1 MARLELAQTAHDNA
15 GRESHSLQ
23 TLSLLFNTYFS
34 EMAAQRFRRAPQ
46 NPSLK
51 TPRPILYQEP
61 SGRHLS
67 RRYESSM
74 RREGDIRKSNADIQ
88 DFQDSTF
95 ISHSALIPGQQ
106 LKGTP
111 DEGPSSE
118 SPVPA
123 FFPDTSGHSTEG
135 FGPLS
140 RPTENVLPSSLLSHF
155 QATSHSS
162 VPSPTFSPLPPLLSV
177 ISSSSMSA
185 MDSSVSIPSP
195 PTEDLPTANAL
206 DTSTPHRALLQNKLA
221 TPVIILLAV
230 ATGCLFLGACIIT
243 KSCTARSRRRR
254 LKPLLPVLEK
264 AYPDEDDFECKGSS
278 IFGGKEQFSPAP
290 GRTSTEWSW
299 VQYPIPSSQPSAQA
313 TIHDARNQGNYE
325 QAFTNSVPRDPAAQY
340 PFSSTGCTHQ
350 FPTDPEPMAQE
361 SQHAVTRSTE
371 SEPMVTVAKH
381 SAQTPVGTG
390 GLPLDAAVQGPVST
404 TDSQDVIERMR
415 RSNSQNHEQ
424 KRRSSGVGSI
434 IAYDGADVSSPI
446 FEATFQPL
454 ATPVLS
460 AMPVVAQEGRARVQS
475 SYFVNRPFTRFSVL
489 PETYA
494 IGTATKVNLTH
505 AHAHSIE
512 NEVNLTTQMSDDQR
526 ERQTEALTHAL
537 GLPSPRC
544 EYVVC
549 SPQPSLYPDDSTPHT
564 RDSSGPSS
572 RSIVTME
579 SGSSLL
585 GSSNQSFDTL
595 EKLSGVLENE
605 GTRKT
610 KRLKK
615 KTGRRDSDKPPRVPS
630 PPPLPSLTQM
640 GLEHANP
647 EAYSNYRSPTYSI
660 YGLYDGERKSG
671 IGY

>member
-1 MARLELAQTAHDNA
+1 
-15 GRESHSLQ
+15 
-23 TLSLLFNTYFS
+23 
-34 EMAAQRFRRAPQ
+34 
-46 NPSLK
+46 
-51 TPRPILYQEP
+51 
-61 SGRHLS
+61 
-67 RRYESSM
+67 M
-74 RREGDIRKSNADIQ
+74 RREGNIRKSNTDIQ
-88 DFQDSTF
+88 DFQDSPF
-95 ISHSALIPGQQ
+95 ISHSGLIPGQQ
-106 LKGTP
+106 LKATS

-118 SPVPA
+118 SPAPA
-123 FFPDTSGHSTEG
+123 FFPDTSVHSTEG
-135 FGPLS
+135 FGYPLIK
-140 RPTENVLPSSLLSHF
+140 PTENVLPSSLLSHF
-155 QATSHSS
+155 PSTSHSG

-185 MDSSVSIPSP
+185 MDSSVSVPSP

-206 DTSTPHRALLQNKLA
+206 DTSTPHRALLQNKQA
-221 TPVIILLAV
+221 MPVIILLAV

-254 LKPLLPVLEK
+254 LKTLLPVLEK

-299 VQYPIPSSQPSAQA
+299 VQYPIPSSQPSAQ
-313 TIHDARNQGNYE
+313 TIHDARNQGKYE
-325 QAFTNSVPRDPAAQY
+325 QAFTNSVSRDPAAQY

-350 FPTDPEPMAQE
+350 FPNEPEPMVQQ

-371 SEPMVTVAKH
+371 SEPMVIVAKH
-381 SAQTPVGTG
+381 SAQTPVATI
-390 GLPLDAAVQGPVST
+390 GLPLDAVVQGPVST
-404 TDSQDVIERMR
+404 TDGHDVIERR
-415 RSNSQNHEQ
+415 RLSQNHEQ

-446 FEATFQPL
+446 FEATFQPI

-460 AMPVVAQEGRARVQS
+460 SMPAVAQEGRARVQS

-505 AHAHSIE
+505 AHAHPIE
-512 NEVNLTTQMSDDQR
+512 NEVNLTTQMSDNQR

-549 SPQPSLYPDDSTPHT
+549 SPQPSLYPDDSTHT
-564 RDSSGPSS
+564 RNSSGPSS
-572 RSIVTME
+572 GSIVTME

-585 GSSNQSFDTL
+585 ESSNQTFDNL

-605 GTRKT
+605 STHKT

-615 KTGRRDSDKPPRVPS
+615 KTGCRDSDKPPRVPS

>member
-1 MARLELAQTAHDNA
+1 
-15 GRESHSLQ
+15 
-23 TLSLLFNTYFS
+23 
-34 EMAAQRFRRAPQ
+34 MAAQRFRRAPQ
-46 NPSLK
+46 NLSLK
-51 TPRPILYQEP
+51 TRRPISYQQP

-74 RREGDIRKSNADIQ
+74 RREGNIRKSNTDIQ

-95 ISHSALIPGQQ
+95 ISHSGLIPGQQ
-106 LKGTP
+106 LKAIS

-118 SPVPA
+118 SPAPA
-123 FFPDTSGHSTEG
+123 FFPDTSVHSTEG
-135 FGPLS
+135 FGYPLIK
-140 RPTENVLPSSLLSHF
+140 PTENVLPSSLLSHF
-155 QATSHSS
+155 PSTSHSS

-185 MDSSVSIPSP
+185 MDSSVSVPSP

-221 TPVIILLAV
+221 MPVIILLAV

-254 LKPLLPVLEK
+254 LKSLLPVLEK

-299 VQYPIPSSQPSAQA
+299 VQYPIPSSQPSAQ
-313 TIHDARNQGNYE
+313 TIHDARNQGKYE
-325 QAFTNSVPRDPAAQY
+325 QAFTNSVSRDPAAQY

-350 FPTDPEPMAQE
+350 FPNEPEPMVQQ

-371 SEPMVTVAKH
+371 SEPMVIVAKH
-381 SAQTPVGTG
+381 SAQTPVATI
-390 GLPLDAAVQGPVST
+390 GLPLDAVVHGPVST
-404 TDSQDVIERMR
+404 TDGHDVIERR
-415 RSNSQNHEQ
+415 HLSQNHEQ

-446 FEATFQPL
+446 FEATFQPI

-460 AMPVVAQEGRARVQS
+460 SMPAVAQEGRARVQS

-505 AHAHSIE
+505 AHAHPIE
-512 NEVNLTTQMSDDQR
+512 NEVNLTTQMSDNQR

-549 SPQPSLYPDDSTPHT
+549 SPQPSLYPDDSTHT

-572 RSIVTME
+572 GSIVTME

-585 GSSNQSFDTL
+585 ESSNQTFDNL

-605 GTRKT
+605 STHKT

-615 KTGRRDSDKPPRVPS
+615 KTGCRDSDKPPRVPS
-630 PPPLPSLTQM
+630 PPPIPSLTQM

>member
-1 MARLELAQTAHDNA
+1 
-15 GRESHSLQ
+15 
-23 TLSLLFNTYFS
+23 
-34 EMAAQRFRRAPQ
+34 MAAQRFRRAPQ
-46 NPSLK
+46 NLSLK
-51 TPRPILYQEP
+51 TRRPISYQQP

-74 RREGDIRKSNADIQ
+74 RREGNIRKSNTDIQ
-88 DFQDSTF
+88 DFQDSPF
-95 ISHSALIPGQQ
+95 ISHSGLIPGQQ
-106 LKGTP
+106 LKATS

-118 SPVPA
+118 SPAPA
-123 FFPDTSGHSTEG
+123 FFPDTSVHSTEG
-135 FGPLS
+135 FGYPLIK
-140 RPTENVLPSSLLSHF
+140 PTENVLPSSLLSHF
-155 QATSHSS
+155 PSTSHSS

-185 MDSSVSIPSP
+185 MDSSVSVPSP

-206 DTSTPHRALLQNKLA
+206 DTSTPHRALLQNKQA
-221 TPVIILLAV
+221 MPVIILLAV

-254 LKPLLPVLEK
+254 LKSLLPVLEK

-299 VQYPIPSSQPSAQA
+299 VQYPIPSSQPSAQ
-313 TIHDARNQGNYE
+313 TIHDARNQGKYE
-325 QAFTNSVPRDPAAQY
+325 QAFTNSVSRDPAAQY
-340 PFSSTGCTHQ
+340 PFSSTACTHQ
-350 FPTDPEPMAQE
+350 FPNEPEQMVQQ
-361 SQHAVTRSTE
+361 SQHPVTRSTE
-371 SEPMVTVAKH
+371 SEPMVIVAKH
-381 SAQTPVGTG
+381 SAQTPVATI
-390 GLPLDAAVQGPVST
+390 GLPLDAVVQGPVST
-404 TDSQDVIERMR
+404 TDGHDVIERR
-415 RSNSQNHEQ
+415 RLSQNHEQ

-446 FEATFQPL
+446 FEATFQPI

-460 AMPVVAQEGRARVQS
+460 SMPAVAQEGRARVQS

-505 AHAHSIE
+505 AHAHPIE
-512 NEVNLTTQMSDDQR
+512 NEVNLTTQMSDNQR

-549 SPQPSLYPDDSTPHT
+549 SPQPSLYPDDSTHT

-572 RSIVTME
+572 GSIVTME

-585 GSSNQSFDTL
+585 ESSNQTFDNL

-605 GTRKT
+605 STHKT

-615 KTGRRDSDKPPRVPS
+615 KTGCRDSDKPPRVPS
-630 PPPLPSLTQM
+630 PPPIPSLTQM

>member
-1 MARLELAQTAHDNA
+1 
-15 GRESHSLQ
+15 
-23 TLSLLFNTYFS
+23 
-34 EMAAQRFRRAPQ
+34 MAAQRFRRAPQ
-46 NPSLK
+46 NLSLK
-51 TPRPILYQEP
+51 TRRPISYQQP

-74 RREGDIRKSNADIQ
+74 RREGNIRKSNNDIQ
-88 DFQDSTF
+88 DFQDSPF
-95 ISHSALIPGQQ
+95 ISHSGLIPGQQ
-106 LKGTP
+106 LKATS

-118 SPVPA
+118 SPAPA
-123 FFPDTSGHSTEG
+123 FFPDTSVHSTEG
-135 FGPLS
+135 FGYPLIK
-140 RPTENVLPSSLLSHF
+140 PTENVLPSSLLSHF
-155 QATSHSS
+155 PSTSHSS

-185 MDSSVSIPSP
+185 MDSSVSVPSP

-206 DTSTPHRALLQNKLA
+206 DTSTPHRALLQNKQA
-221 TPVIILLAV
+221 MPVIILLAV

-254 LKPLLPVLEK
+254 LKSLLPVLEK

-299 VQYPIPSSQPSAQA
+299 VQYPIPSSQPSAQ
-313 TIHDARNQGNYE
+313 TIHDARNQGKYE
-325 QAFTNSVPRDPAAQY
+325 QAFTNSVSRDPAAQY

-350 FPTDPEPMAQE
+350 FPNEPEPMVQQ

-371 SEPMVTVAKH
+371 SEPMVIVAKH
-381 SAQTPVGTG
+381 SAQTPVATI
-390 GLPLDAAVQGPVST
+390 GLPLDAVVQGPVST
-404 TDSQDVIERMR
+404 TDGHDVIERR
-415 RSNSQNHEQ
+415 RLSQNHEQ

-446 FEATFQPL
+446 FEATFQPI

-460 AMPVVAQEGRARVQS
+460 SMPAVAQDGRARVQS

-505 AHAHSIE
+505 AHAHPIE
-512 NEVNLTTQMSDDQR
+512 NEVNLTTQMSDNQR

-549 SPQPSLYPDDSTPHT
+549 SPQPSLYPDDSTHT

-572 RSIVTME
+572 GSIVTIE

-585 GSSNQSFDTL
+585 ESSNQTFDNL

-605 GTRKT
+605 STHKT

-615 KTGRRDSDKPPRVPS
+615 KTGCRDSDKPPRVPS
-630 PPPLPSLTQM
+630 PPPIPSLTQM

>member
-1 MARLELAQTAHDNA
+1 
-15 GRESHSLQ
+15 
-23 TLSLLFNTYFS
+23 
-34 EMAAQRFRRAPQ
+34 MAAQRFRRAPQ
-46 NPSLK
+46 NLSLK
-51 TPRPILYQEP
+51 TRRPISYQQP

-74 RREGDIRKSNADIQ
+74 RREGNIRKSNTDIQ
-88 DFQDSTF
+88 DFQDSPF
-95 ISHSALIPGQQ
+95 ISHSGLIPGQQ
-106 LKGTP
+106 LKATS

-118 SPVPA
+118 SPAPA
-123 FFPDTSGHSTEG
+123 FFPDTSVHSTEG
-135 FGPLS
+135 FGYPLIK
-140 RPTENVLPSSLLSHF
+140 PTENVLPSSLLSHF
-155 QATSHSS
+155 PSTSHSS

-185 MDSSVSIPSP
+185 MDSSVSVPSP

-206 DTSTPHRALLQNKLA
+206 DTSTPHRALLQNKQA
-221 TPVIILLAV
+221 MPVIILLAV

-254 LKPLLPVLEK
+254 LKSLLPVLEK

-299 VQYPIPSSQPSAQA
+299 VQYPIPSSQPSAQ
-313 TIHDARNQGNYE
+313 TIHDARNQGKYE
-325 QAFTNSVPRDPAAQY
+325 QAFTNSVSRDPAAQY

-350 FPTDPEPMAQE
+350 FPNEPEPMVQQ

-371 SEPMVTVAKH
+371 REPMVIVAKH
-381 SAQTPVGTG
+381 SAQTPVATI
-390 GLPLDAAVQGPVST
+390 GLPLDAVVQGPVST
-404 TDSQDVIERMR
+404 TDGHDVIERR
-415 RSNSQNHEQ
+415 RLSQNHEQ

-446 FEATFQPL
+446 FEATFQPI

-460 AMPVVAQEGRARVQS
+460 SMPAVAQEGRARVQS

-505 AHAHSIE
+505 AHAHPIE
-512 NEVNLTTQMSDDQR
+512 NEVNLTTQMSDNQR

-549 SPQPSLYPDDSTPHT
+549 SPQPSLYPNDSTHT

-572 RSIVTME
+572 GSIVTME

-585 GSSNQSFDTL
+585 ESSNQTFDNL

-605 GTRKT
+605 STHKT

-615 KTGRRDSDKPPRVPS
+615 KTGCRDSDKPPRVPS

>member
-1 MARLELAQTAHDNA
+1 
-15 GRESHSLQ
+15 
-23 TLSLLFNTYFS
+23 
-34 EMAAQRFRRAPQ
+34 MAAQRFRRAPQ
-46 NPSLK
+46 NLSLK
-51 TPRPILYQEP
+51 TRRPISYQQP

-74 RREGDIRKSNADIQ
+74 RREGNIRKSNTDIQ
-88 DFQDSTF
+88 DFQDSPF
-95 ISHSALIPGQQ
+95 ISHSGLIPGQQ
-106 LKGTP
+106 LKATS

-118 SPVPA
+118 SPAPA
-123 FFPDTSGHSTEG
+123 FFPDTSVHSTEG
-135 FGPLS
+135 FGYPLIK
-140 RPTENVLPSSLLSHF
+140 PTENVLPSSLLSHF
-155 QATSHSS
+155 PSTSHSS

-185 MDSSVSIPSP
+185 MDSSVSVPSP

-221 TPVIILLAV
+221 MPVIILLAV

-254 LKPLLPVLEK
+254 LKSLLPVLEK

-299 VQYPIPSSQPSAQA
+299 VQYPIPSSQPSAQ
-313 TIHDARNQGNYE
+313 TIHDARNQGKYE
-325 QAFTNSVPRDPAAQY
+325 QAFTNSVSRDPAAQY

-350 FPTDPEPMAQE
+350 FPNEPEPMVQQ

-371 SEPMVTVAKH
+371 SEPMVIVAKH
-381 SAQTPVGTG
+381 SAQTPVATI
-390 GLPLDAAVQGPVST
+390 GLPLDAVVQGPVST
-404 TDSQDVIERMR
+404 TDGHDVIERR
-415 RSNSQNHEQ
+415 RLSQNHEQ

-446 FEATFQPL
+446 FEATFQPI

-460 AMPVVAQEGRARVQS
+460 SMPAVAQEGRARVQS

-505 AHAHSIE
+505 AHAHPIE
-512 NEVNLTTQMSDDQR
+512 NEVNLTTQMSDNQR

-549 SPQPSLYPDDSTPHT
+549 SPQPSLYPDDSTHT

-572 RSIVTME
+572 GSIVTME

-585 GSSNQSFDTL
+585 ESSNQTFDNL

-605 GTRKT
+605 STHKT

-615 KTGRRDSDKPPRVPS
+615 KTGCRDSDKPPRVPS
-630 PPPLPSLTQM
+630 PPPIPSLTQM

>member
-1 MARLELAQTAHDNA
+1 
-15 GRESHSLQ
+15 
-23 TLSLLFNTYFS
+23 
-34 EMAAQRFRRAPQ
+34 
-46 NPSLK
+46 
-51 TPRPILYQEP
+51 
-61 SGRHLS
+61 
-67 RRYESSM
+67 M
-74 RREGDIRKSNADIQ
+74 RREGNIRKSNTDIQ

-95 ISHSALIPGQQ
+95 ISHSGLIPGQQ
-106 LKGTP
+106 LKAIS

-118 SPVPA
+118 SPAPA
-123 FFPDTSGHSTEG
+123 FFPDTSVHSTEG
-135 FGPLS
+135 FGYPLIK
-140 RPTENVLPSSLLSHF
+140 PTENVLPSSLLSHF
-155 QATSHSS
+155 PSTSHSS

-185 MDSSVSIPSP
+185 MDSSVSVPSP

-206 DTSTPHRALLQNKLA
+206 DTSTPHRALLQNKQA
-221 TPVIILLAV
+221 MPVIILLAV

-254 LKPLLPVLEK
+254 LKSLLPVLEK

-299 VQYPIPSSQPSAQA
+299 VQYPIPSSQPSAQ
-313 TIHDARNQGNYE
+313 TIHDARNQGKYE
-325 QAFTNSVPRDPAAQY
+325 QAFTNSVSRDPAAQY

-350 FPTDPEPMAQE
+350 FPNEPEPMVQQ

-371 SEPMVTVAKH
+371 SEPMVIVAKH
-381 SAQTPVGTG
+381 SAQTPVATI
-390 GLPLDAAVQGPVST
+390 GLPLDAVVQGPVST
-404 TDSQDVIERMR
+404 TDGHDVIERR
-415 RSNSQNHEQ
+415 RLSQNHEQ

-446 FEATFQPL
+446 FEATFQPI

-460 AMPVVAQEGRARVQS
+460 SMPAVAQEGRARVQS

-505 AHAHSIE
+505 AHAHPIE
-512 NEVNLTTQMSDDQR
+512 NEVNLTTQMSDNQR

-549 SPQPSLYPDDSTPHT
+549 SPQPSLYPDDSTHT

-572 RSIVTME
+572 GSIVTME

-585 GSSNQSFDTL
+585 ESSNQTFDNL

-605 GTRKT
+605 STHKT

-615 KTGRRDSDKPPRVPS
+615 KTGCRDSDKPPRVPS

>member
-1 MARLELAQTAHDNA
+1 
-15 GRESHSLQ
+15 
-23 TLSLLFNTYFS
+23 
-34 EMAAQRFRRAPQ
+34 
-46 NPSLK
+46 
-51 TPRPILYQEP
+51 
-61 SGRHLS
+61 
-67 RRYESSM
+67 M
-74 RREGDIRKSNADIQ
+74 RREGNIRKSNTDIQ

-95 ISHSALIPGQQ
+95 ISHSGLIPGQQ
-106 LKGTP
+106 LKAIS

-118 SPVPA
+118 SPAPA
-123 FFPDTSGHSTEG
+123 FFPDTSVHSTEG
-135 FGPLS
+135 FGYPLIK
-140 RPTENVLPSSLLSHF
+140 PTENVLPSSLLSHF
-155 QATSHSS
+155 PSTSHSS

-185 MDSSVSIPSP
+185 MDSSVSVPSP

-221 TPVIILLAV
+221 MPVIILLAV

-243 KSCTARSRRRR
+243 KSCTARSRRRG
-254 LKPLLPVLEK
+254 LKSLLPVLEK

-299 VQYPIPSSQPSAQA
+299 VQYPIPSSQPSAQ
-313 TIHDARNQGNYE
+313 TIHDARNQGKYE
-325 QAFTNSVPRDPAAQY
+325 QAFTNSVSRDPAAQY

-350 FPTDPEPMAQE
+350 FPNEPEPMVQQ

-371 SEPMVTVAKH
+371 SEPMVIVAKH
-381 SAQTPVGTG
+381 SAQTPVATI
-390 GLPLDAAVQGPVST
+390 GLPLDAVVQGPVST
-404 TDSQDVIERMR
+404 TDGHDVIERR
-415 RSNSQNHEQ
+415 RLSQNHEQ

-446 FEATFQPL
+446 FEATFQPI

-460 AMPVVAQEGRARVQS
+460 SMPAVAQEGRARVQS

-505 AHAHSIE
+505 AHAHPIE
-512 NEVNLTTQMSDDQR
+512 NEVNLTTQMSDNQR

-549 SPQPSLYPDDSTPHT
+549 SPQPSLYPDDSTHT

-572 RSIVTME
+572 GSIVTME

-585 GSSNQSFDTL
+585 ESSNQTFDNL

-605 GTRKT
+605 STHKT

-615 KTGRRDSDKPPRVPS
+615 KTGCRDSDKPPRVPS
-630 PPPLPSLTQM
+630 PPPIPSLTQM

>member
-1 MARLELAQTAHDNA
+1 
-15 GRESHSLQ
+15 
-23 TLSLLFNTYFS
+23 
-34 EMAAQRFRRAPQ
+34 MAAQRFRRAPQ
-46 NPSLK
+46 NLSLK
-51 TPRPILYQEP
+51 TRRPISYQQP

-74 RREGDIRKSNADIQ
+74 RREGNIRKSNTDIQ
-88 DFQDSTF
+88 DFQDSPF
-95 ISHSALIPGQQ
+95 ISHSGLIPGQQ
-106 LKGTP
+106 LKATS

-118 SPVPA
+118 SPAPA
-123 FFPDTSGHSTEG
+123 FFPDTSVHSTEG
-135 FGPLS
+135 FGYPLIK
-140 RPTENVLPSSLLSHF
+140 PTENVLPSSLLSHF
-155 QATSHSS
+155 PSTSHSS

-185 MDSSVSIPSP
+185 MDSSVSVPSP

-206 DTSTPHRALLQNKLA
+206 DTSTPHRALLQNKQA
-221 TPVIILLAV
+221 MPVIILLAV

-254 LKPLLPVLEK
+254 LKSLLPVLEK

-299 VQYPIPSSQPSAQA
+299 VQYPIPSSQPSAQ
-313 TIHDARNQGNYE
+313 TIHDARNQGKYE
-325 QAFTNSVPRDPAAQY
+325 QAFTNSVSRDPAAQY

-350 FPTDPEPMAQE
+350 FPNEPEPMVQQ

-371 SEPMVTVAKH
+371 SEPMVIVAKH
-381 SAQTPVGTG
+381 SAQTPVATI
-390 GLPLDAAVQGPVST
+390 GLPLDAVVQGPVST
-404 TDSQDVIERMR
+404 TDGHDVIERR
-415 RSNSQNHEQ
+415 RLSQNHEQ

-446 FEATFQPL
+446 FEATFQPI

-460 AMPVVAQEGRARVQS
+460 SMPAVAQEGRARVQS

-505 AHAHSIE
+505 AHAHPIE
-512 NEVNLTTQMSDDQR
+512 NEVNLTTQMSDNQR

-549 SPQPSLYPDDSTPHT
+549 SPQPSLYPDDSTHT

-572 RSIVTME
+572 GSIVTME

-585 GSSNQSFDTL
+585 ESSNQTFDNL

-605 GTRKT
+605 STHKT

-615 KTGRRDSDKPPRVPS
+615 KTGCRDSDKPPRVPS
-630 PPPLPSLTQM
+630 PPPIPSLTQM

>member
-1 MARLELAQTAHDNA
+1 
-15 GRESHSLQ
+15 
-23 TLSLLFNTYFS
+23 
-34 EMAAQRFRRAPQ
+34 
-46 NPSLK
+46 
-51 TPRPILYQEP
+51 
-61 SGRHLS
+61 
-67 RRYESSM
+67 M
-74 RREGDIRKSNADIQ
+74 RREGNIRKSNTDIQ
-88 DFQDSTF
+88 DFQDSPF
-95 ISHSALIPGQQ
+95 ISHSGLIPGQQ
-106 LKGTP
+106 LKATS

-118 SPVPA
+118 SPAPA
-123 FFPDTSGHSTEG
+123 FFPDTSVHSTEG
-135 FGPLS
+135 FGYPLIK
-140 RPTENVLPSSLLSHF
+140 PTENVLPSSLLSHF
-155 QATSHSS
+155 PSTSHSS

-185 MDSSVSIPSP
+185 MDSSVSVPSP

-206 DTSTPHRALLQNKLA
+206 DTSTPHRALLQNKQA
-221 TPVIILLAV
+221 MPVIILLAV

-254 LKPLLPVLEK
+254 LKSLLPVLEK

-299 VQYPIPSSQPSAQA
+299 VQYPIPSSQPSAQ
-313 TIHDARNQGNYE
+313 TIHDARNQGKYE
-325 QAFTNSVPRDPAAQY
+325 QAFTNSVSRDPAAQY

-350 FPTDPEPMAQE
+350 FPNEPEPMVQQ

-371 SEPMVTVAKH
+371 SEPMVIVAKH
-381 SAQTPVGTG
+381 SAQTPVATI
-390 GLPLDAAVQGPVST
+390 GLPLDAVVQGPVST
-404 TDSQDVIERMR
+404 TDGHDVIERR
-415 RSNSQNHEQ
+415 RLSQNHEQ

-446 FEATFQPL
+446 FEATFQPI

-460 AMPVVAQEGRARVQS
+460 SMPAVAQEGRARVQS

-505 AHAHSIE
+505 AHAHPIE
-512 NEVNLTTQMSDDQR
+512 NEVNLTTQMSDNQR

-549 SPQPSLYPDDSTPHT
+549 SPQPSLYPDDSTHT

-572 RSIVTME
+572 GSIVTME

-585 GSSNQSFDTL
+585 ESSNQTFDNL

-605 GTRKT
+605 STHKT

-615 KTGRRDSDKPPRVPS
+615 KTGCRDSDKPPRVPS
-630 PPPLPSLTQM
+630 PPPIPSLTQM

>member
-1 MARLELAQTAHDNA
+1 
-15 GRESHSLQ
+15 
-23 TLSLLFNTYFS
+23 
-34 EMAAQRFRRAPQ
+34 MAAQRFRRAPQ
-46 NPSLK
+46 NLSLK
-51 TPRPILYQEP
+51 TRRPISYQQP

-74 RREGDIRKSNADIQ
+74 RREGNIRKSNTDIQ

-95 ISHSALIPGQQ
+95 ISHSGLIPGQQ
-106 LKGTP
+106 LKAIS

-118 SPVPA
+118 SPAPA
-123 FFPDTSGHSTEG
+123 FFPDTSVHSTEG
-135 FGPLS
+135 FGYPLIK
-140 RPTENVLPSSLLSHF
+140 PTENVLPSSLLSHF
-155 QATSHSS
+155 PSTSHSS

-185 MDSSVSIPSP
+185 MDSSVSVPSP

-221 TPVIILLAV
+221 MPVIILLAV

-243 KSCTARSRRRR
+243 KSCTARSRRRG
-254 LKPLLPVLEK
+254 LKSLLPVLEK

-299 VQYPIPSSQPSAQA
+299 VQYPIPSSQPSAQ
-313 TIHDARNQGNYE
+313 TIHDARNQGKYE
-325 QAFTNSVPRDPAAQY
+325 QAFTNSVSRDPAAQY

-350 FPTDPEPMAQE
+350 FPNEPEPMVQQ

-371 SEPMVTVAKH
+371 SEPMVIVAKH
-381 SAQTPVGTG
+381 SAQTPVATI
-390 GLPLDAAVQGPVST
+390 GLPLDAVVQGPVST
-404 TDSQDVIERMR
+404 TDGHDVIERR
-415 RSNSQNHEQ
+415 RLSQNHEQ

-446 FEATFQPL
+446 FEATFQPI

-460 AMPVVAQEGRARVQS
+460 SMPAVAQEGRARVQS

-505 AHAHSIE
+505 AHAHPIE
-512 NEVNLTTQMSDDQR
+512 NEVNLTTQMSDNQR

-549 SPQPSLYPDDSTPHT
+549 SPQPSLYPDDSTHT

-572 RSIVTME
+572 GSIVTME

-585 GSSNQSFDTL
+585 ESSNQTFDNL

-605 GTRKT
+605 STHKT

-615 KTGRRDSDKPPRVPS
+615 KTGCRDSDKPPRVPS
-630 PPPLPSLTQM
+630 PPPIPSLTQM

>member
-1 MARLELAQTAHDNA
+1 
-15 GRESHSLQ
+15 
-23 TLSLLFNTYFS
+23 
-34 EMAAQRFRRAPQ
+34 
-46 NPSLK
+46 
-51 TPRPILYQEP
+51 
-61 SGRHLS
+61 
-67 RRYESSM
+67 M
-74 RREGDIRKSNADIQ
+74 RREGDIRKSNIDIQ
-88 DFQDSTF
+88 AFQDSTF
-95 ISHSALIPGQQ
+95 ISHSGLIPGQQ
-106 LKGTP
+106 LKGTS

-123 FFPDTSGHSTEG
+123 FFPDTSVHPTD
-135 FGPLS
+135 PLIK
-140 RPTENVLPSSLLSHF
+140 PTGNVLPSSLLSHF
-155 QATSHSS
+155 PATFQSS

-177 ISSSSMSA
+177 IPSSSISA
-185 MDSSVSIPSP
+185 VDSSVSVPSP

-206 DTSTPHRALLQNKLA
+206 GTSTQHRALLQNKLA
-221 TPVIILLAV
+221 MPVIILLAV
-230 ATGCLFLGACIIT
+230 ASGCLFLGACIIT

-254 LKPLLPVLEK
+254 LKPLLSVLEK

-290 GRTSTEWSW
+290 GRISTEWSW

-313 TIHDARNQGNYE
+313 TMHDARNQKKYE
-325 QAFTNSVPRDPAAQY
+325 QAFTNFVSHDPASQY

-350 FPTDPEPMAQE
+350 FPTEPEPMVQQ
-361 SQHAVTRSTE
+361 SLHAVTHSTE
-371 SEPMVTVAKH
+371 SEPKVTVAKH
-381 SAQTPVGTG
+381 SSQTPVGTV
-390 GLPLDAAVQGPVST
+390 GLPLDGVVQGPVST
-404 TDSQDVIERMR
+404 TDGHDVIESRH
-415 RSNSQNHEQ
+415 RSKNQSREQ

-434 IAYDGADVSSPI
+434 IAYDGAEVSSPI
-446 FEATFQPL
+446 FEATFQPI

-460 AMPVVAQEGRARVQS
+460 TMPAVAQEGRARVQS

-489 PETYA
+489 PETFA

-505 AHAHSIE
+505 AHVHSIE

-526 ERQTEALTHAL
+526 ERQTKALAHAL

-549 SPQPSLYPDDSTPHT
+549 SPQPSLYPDHSTHT

-572 RSIVTME
+572 DSIVTME
-579 SGSSLL
+579 SGSSLS
-585 GSSNQSFDTL
+585 GSSNQSFDNL
-595 EKLSGVLENE
+595 EKLSSVLENE
-605 GTRKT
+605 SACKT

-615 KTGRRDSDKPPRVPS
+615 KTGCSDSDKPPRVPS